1 MNSTYWPARYW
12 KVLVGRQLQRSTITS
27 GAARSMLSTRLGIFS
42 TGNSPAPGTLR
53 ASTTQSV
60 CGVAQQVRMRPASSS
75 VADSALSW
83 CAPWITRPSSRR
95 LLHEPQAP
103 SRQP

>member
-1 MNSTYWPARYW
+1 MYWPARYCSCW
-12 KVLVGRQLQRSTITS
+12 LAGSCSFSTATS
-27 GAARSMLSTRLGIFS
+27 GAGRSSDSSRVGIFS
-42 TGNSPAPGTLR
+42 TGCSPAPGTLR

-60 CGVAQQVRMRPASSS
+60 CGVAQQVRMKPAASSAG
-75 VADSALSW
+75 VSAFSW
-83 CAPWITRPSSRR
+83 CAPWITRPSSSR